1 MAVQI
6 LNQYPLTDVV
16 LVQIETVEQNPV
28 TYTFDT
34 SDEIGTEEILSEG
47 EELTLKIKKKII
59 ANRAAEDTSLG
70 YDLTLKD
77 NVFCPEILQIMQGGT
92 IENEDDG
99 SFKRYLAPEVGKT
112 FSKKSFR
119 TIIYSAVVGPGG
131 DTGQFA
137 KTIFPNCKGKSV
149 PLNFKDGEYYSN
161 EYVINSRPNT
171 GQSPYEVEIVN
182 ELPSGYEAT
191 KVLLSSGSV
200 AGAIAGNEEITGLTI
215 GDIYKVTVDPSVTAT
230 IKYTLADGTLTT
242 VEGDKAALTGTK
254 ITGLTNGTTYKVEKV
269 ESSI

>member
-1 MAVQI
+1 VCSSD

-34 SDEIGTEEILSEG
+34 SDEIGTEEIISEG

-92 IENEDDG
+92 IEKEEDG

-112 FSKKSFR
+112 F
-119 TIIYSAVVGPGG
+119 
-131 DTGQFA
+131 
-137 KTIFPNCKGKSV
+137 
-149 PLNFKDGEYYSN
+149 
-161 EYVINSRPNT
+161 
-171 GQSPYEVEIVN
+171 
-182 ELPSGYEAT
+182 
-191 KVLLSSGSV
+191 
-200 AGAIAGNEEITGLTI
+200 
-215 GDIYKVTVDPSVTAT
+215 
-230 IKYTLADGTLTT
+230 
-242 VEGDKAALTGTK
+242 
-254 ITGLTNGTTYKVEKV
+254 
-269 ESSI
+269 

>member
-34 SDEIGTEEILSEG
+34 SDEIGTEEIISEG

-92 IENEDDG
+92 IEKEEDG

-112 FSKKSFR
+112 FSKKSFK
-119 TIIYSAVVGPGG
+119 TIIYSSVVGPGG

-137 KTIFPNCKGKSV
+137 KTTFPNCKGKSV

-171 GQSPYEVEIVN
+171 GQSPYEVEIVE
-182 ELPSGYEAT
+182 ELPNGYEAT
-191 KVLLSSGSV
+191 KVFLDSASV
-200 AGAIAGNEEITGLTI
+200 AGATAGDKKITGLTA
-215 GDIYKVTVDPSVTAT
+215 GKIYKVTVNSN
-230 IKYTLADGTLTT
+230 IKYTLADGTLTET
-242 VEGDKAALTGTK
+242 ESDKAALTGTE
-254 ITGLTNGTTYKVEKV
+254 IIGLTNGETYKVEEV
-269 ESSI
+269 SVNI